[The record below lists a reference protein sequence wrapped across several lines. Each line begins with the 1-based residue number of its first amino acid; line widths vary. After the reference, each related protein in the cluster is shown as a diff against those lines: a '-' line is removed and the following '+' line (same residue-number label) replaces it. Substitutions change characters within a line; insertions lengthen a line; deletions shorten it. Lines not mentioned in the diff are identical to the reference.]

1 MPLHGFDLAA
11 YGFGF
16 LAGILSVLS
25 PCVLPL
31 LPIVLG
37 SAVAAHRF
45 GAVALSLG
53 LAISFVLV
61 GLFVATIG
69 FSLGL
74 DGELFRR
81 IGAVLLLVFGLMML
95 FPALQARLTDRL
107 SRLGGGRLQQRAQNF
122 QAVGLG
128 GQLVLGLLLGLI
140 WSPCVGPTLGA
151 AATLAAQ
158 RQDLVA
164 VAAMMLI
171 FGLGAS
177 LPLLV
182 IGLALGSWRQRTD
195 PEVTGQTAR
204 TQTATIQTAST
215 PTVHTLR
222 RFGLVAGRVGKII
235 LGGLLV
241 LTGILILS
249 GHDRQIEAALVNA
262 SPAWLTALTTRF

>member
-1 MPLHGFDLAA
+1 MADFSPGA
-11 YGFGF
+11 YGLGF

-37 SAVAAHRF
+37 SAIAAHRF
-45 GAVALSLG
+45 GALALSLG
-53 LAISFVLV
+53 LALSFVII

-69 FSLGL
+69 FSIGL
-74 DGELFRR
+74 DGELFRQ
-81 IGAVLLLVFGLMML
+81 IGAGLLLIFGVILL
-95 FPALQARLTDRL
+95 FPALQAWVTDLLGRLT
-107 SRLGGGRLQQRAQNF
+107 GGRLQERAQSF
-122 QAVGLG
+122 QPGSLG
-128 GQLVLGLLLGLI
+128 GQLGLGLLLGLV

-158 RQDLVA
+158 RQNLAA
-164 VAAMMLI
+164 VALMMLV

-182 IGLALGSWRQRTD
+182 IGLGLGRWQ
-195 PEVTGQTAR
+195 AR
-204 TQTATIQTAST
+204 AGSGSAR
-215 PTVHTLR
+215 HAWLA
-222 RFGLVAGRVGKII
+222 AGRIGKIL

-241 LTGILILS
+241 LTGLLILS
-249 GHDRQIEAALVNA
+249 DHDRALEAALVNA

>member
-1 MPLHGFDLAA
+1 L
-11 YGFGF
+11 

-31 LPIVLG
+31 LPIVFG
-37 SAVAAHRF
+37 SAVATHRF
-45 GAVALSLG
+45 GAIALGAGLALS
-53 LAISFVLV
+53 FVIV

-81 IGAVLLLVFGLMML
+81 IGAVLLLLFGLLML
-95 FPALQARLTDRL
+95 FPGLQARATSGLGA
-107 SRLGGGRLQQRAQNF
+107 LGGAVFGNSLQQRMQLF
-122 QAVGLG
+122 QPVGVAGQFFLG
-128 GQLVLGLLLGLI
+128 VLLGLV

-158 RQDLVA
+158 RQDLAA
-164 VAAMMLI
+164 VALLMLI

-177 LPLLV
+177 LPLLA
-182 IGLALGSWRQRTD
+182 IGLILSGSRDQRQSAVD
-195 PEVTGQTAR
+195 
-204 TQTATIQTAST
+204 
-215 PTVHTLR
+215 
-222 RFGLVAGRVGKII
+222 AGRWRRLGMIAGRIGKPI

-241 LTGILILS
+241 AIGVLILS
-249 GHDRQIEAALVNA
+249 GYDRQTETLLVDW